1 MSKANCTPEWYH
13 KENTDDQ
20 LRTQLIL
27 NAELVVQAHC
37 RYLARCAMMFW
48 TWTAESPLDGAPFD
62 GGGAP
67 YGAP

>member
-1 MSKANCTPEWYH
+1 MSKTNCTPEWYH

-48 TWTAESPLDGAPFD
+48 T
-62 GGGAP
+62 
-67 YGAP
+67 